1 MRPLAE
7 IRSCLA
13 VGDDDMADATR
24 DGPDAKGRAL
34 SLLGRM
40 CEVAR
45 PGDGAPKILLLLARM
60 ADRSWVGGR
69 LEARIRADADWCT
82 MDLFVDDEL
91 EVRRFAPTLAI
102 AAPVGEL
109 LQAVERVPGAIEP
122 LTLQEGA
129 SRERGPTGSGEAR
142 RRGDREGRRHGHPEG
157 GRPEPEPHATE
168 APRRRDP
175 ARPRCPARGRRMTRE
190 PALAS
195 RALVVRSVRIVSGG

>member
-129 SRERGPTGSGEAR
+129 SRERFRLRASRLPPKPKAKGLA
-142 RRGDREGRRHGHPEG
+142 
-157 GRPEPEPHATE
+157 ATVVRQ
-168 APRRRDP
+168 AP
-175 ARPRCPARGRRMTRE
+175 ARPDVAATVKVAAMVIPKAAVPSLSRTPPKHLAAGIQLDRGVPRE
-190 PALAS
+190 DDE
-195 RALVVRSVRIVSGG
+195 